1 MQTQKPPLERSGG
14 GFIEI
19 GSQIDQPVPVSF
31 RYDRAGGGWG
41 DECFQGQ
48 FINELAFFLL
58 QFDTV
63 YLSREY

>member
-1 MQTQKPPLERSGG
+1 
-14 GFIEI
+14 
-19 GSQIDQPVPVSF
+19 VSF